1 MICEIKTYIE
11 EAIVEGPTGSK
22 TFINVVIERKLT
34 TGRVHRLQMDPREVD
49 TLVGGLLALK
59 DSALRMQGEEMK
71 KAVARKM
78 ARPLTA
84 TIGQSLGIQPAAPT
98 AQPEK

>member
-1 MICEIKTYIE
+1 
-11 EAIVEGPTGSK
+11 
-22 TFINVVIERKLT
+22 
-34 TGRVHRLQMDPREVD
+34 
-49 TLVGGLLALK
+49 
-59 DSALRMQGEEMK
+59 MK
-71 KAVARKM
+71 KAIAKKM